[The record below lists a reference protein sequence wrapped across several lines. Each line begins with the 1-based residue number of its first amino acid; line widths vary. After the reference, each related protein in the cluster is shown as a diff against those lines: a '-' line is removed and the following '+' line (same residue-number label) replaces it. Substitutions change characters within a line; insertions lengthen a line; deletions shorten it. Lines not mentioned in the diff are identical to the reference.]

1 MNKLTAITLLTAGA
15 IAFAPSP
22 VYAGSKEKALIGGFI
37 GGLILGHA
45 IAESHESTCPPERGT
60 VVVYDSRDRDCGYW
74 KEVRVK
80 VWVPG
85 YWVNTHDRGHRS
97 RYFVAGRHEW
107 RINRVWVADSRHDR
121 HDRHDR
127 YDRYDRRD
135 HRYTYNR

>member
-22 VYAGSKEKALIGGFI
+22 AYAGSKEKALIGGLI
-37 GGLILGHA
+37 GGLIIGHA
-45 IAESHESTCPPERGT
+45 IAESHESTCPPDRGT
-60 VVVYDSRDRDCGYW
+60 VVVYDSRDHDCGYW

-85 YWVNTHDRGHRS
+85 YWVTTHDRGHRS

-107 RINRVWVADSRHDR
+107 RFERVWVAESRHDR
-121 HDRHDR
+121 HGRNDNR
-127 YDRYDRRD
+127 YA
-135 HRYTYNR
+135 YNR

>member
-22 VYAGSKEKALIGGFI
+22 AYAGSKEKALIGGFI

-45 IAESHESTCPPERGT
+45 IAESHESTCAPERGT

-127 YDRYDRRD
+127 YDRRD